1 MALALDRKAFVY
13 DPVRGP
19 GRYRRHH
26 AAGAGRVV
34 GDAEGDAGDRFPGY
48 GPDINANREEA
59 RKLMQKAGYG
69 PDKRLAGQGLDAQ
82 HSDLPRSRRD
92 PDRPAQEHLYRRR
105 ARRRRDRQWFPK
117 VARKDYSARPQ
128 PDRQRASTI
137 PTSRSTRTIPAARS
151 ATTPTT
157 ATRRSR
163 SCSTSSRWRPTSPS
177 ARSWS
182 GRSTRSCR
190 RTWRARS
197 SSTPRS
203 GTCWQPYV
211 KGITIMV
218 NSSYNGYRYEDVWL
232 DK

>member
-1 MALALDRKAFVY
+1 MLPA
-13 DPVRGP
+13 P
-19 GRYRRHH
+19 GGLW
-26 AAGAGRVV
+26 AMPK
-34 GDAEGDAGDRFPGY
+34 EMLETIPGY
-48 GPDINANREEA
+48 GPDVNANREEA

-69 PDKRLAGQGLDAQ
+69 PDKHLAVKVSTRNIPVYRDPAVILIDQLKSIYIDGELDVVDTANG
-82 HSDLPRSRRD
+82 SRRSRARIT
-92 PDRPAQEHLYRRR
+92 RSASTSPAT
-105 ARRRRDRQWFPK
+105 P
-117 VARKDYSARPQ
+117 
-128 PDRQRASTI
+128 STI

-163 SCSTSSRWRPTSPS
+163 SCSTSSPRRPTSPS

-182 GRSTRSCR
+182 GKSTRSCR
-190 RTWRARS
+190 RTSRARS
-197 SSTPRS
+197 SSTAAP